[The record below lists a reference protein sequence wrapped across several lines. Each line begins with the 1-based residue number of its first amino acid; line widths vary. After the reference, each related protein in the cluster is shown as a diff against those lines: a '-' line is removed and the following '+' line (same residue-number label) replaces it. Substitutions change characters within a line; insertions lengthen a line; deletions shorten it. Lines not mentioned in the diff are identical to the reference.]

1 MTALRR
7 LLCLLLVA
15 AVALCCAVPLAGPFR
30 SEDLLSFDAWSRMG
44 FFDVWTRP
52 HLDMRLYGYWRP
64 LSDAATWLA
73 VNVIGPKPVVV
84 HSLLLALHVAVAV
97 TTGAALRRLV
107 RASAGAGLA
116 ASLIAASHPW
126 AAAVVSY
133 LDGGMGALLAA
144 LATLGALVALGRWLD
159 REGGLAPLFLA
170 TLAAGLAYDAAVVL
184 PVVLLVV
191 ACVLPR
197 RERGA
202 PWALLLVLPLLLAL
216 RWWAVGQPFDGYRF
230 PVAALLE
237 FPARL
242 LLCLQ
247 RLFLPFFAEHGG
259 PRVAVIAALAAVA
272 LTAVGIAVVTR
283 SGVVAT
289 PLRQGCA
296 LLLLCVGLLGFAP
309 DLFVGGRGE
318 APDELVLAYKSY
330 PAAMAAALA
339 IAWLLGRSSGR
350 RGLGSIVLALPIVA
364 AFAAFGAPVREEQ
377 ARAQEWAGAIP
388 AAIIDHAAR
397 QPAEGTRRFLVRE
410 VPVKVERNGRSGARA
425 LQFGLSSA
433 LRPPL
438 HAPELHAYP
447 VFRLGLD
454 GFHRW
459 VSPATLD
466 ALARVGWLEP
476 LACTYAVDASGRERA
491 SVIALP
497 PPPAGAPPAV
507 RLFADRDGRERV
519 IADLADAP
527 RLEVAPD
534 SSIVLAASGR
544 APGTPRFFF
553 LNRLHPFTSET
564 LDLLPRGE
572 NDGAPAGLERVRIG
586 SPLLRELAHRF
597 PDDVTFVVLE
607 FVATPEQQAAGAPA
621 ATVSN
626 VIAIRLGEAGAP
638 SR

>member
-1 MTALRR
+1 MIALRR
-7 LLCLLLVA
+7 LLCLVLVA

-30 SEDLLSFDAWSRMG
+30 SEDYLAFDAWSRMG
-44 FFDVWTRP
+44 LLDVWTRP

-64 LSDAATWLA
+64 LSDSATWLA
-73 VNVIGPKPVVV
+73 VNGLGPRPVPI
-84 HSLLLALHVAVAV
+84 HALLLALHVAVAV
-97 TTGAALRRLV
+97 ATGAALRRLV

-144 LATLGALVALGRWLD
+144 LATLGALAALGRWLD
-159 REGGLAPLFLA
+159 REGGFAPLFLA

-184 PVVLLVV
+184 PVVVLVV

-197 RERGA
+197 RERGP

-230 PVAALLE
+230 PAEAVAL
-237 FPARL
+237 FPSRL

-259 PRVAVIAALAAVA
+259 PRATVIATLAVVA
-272 LTAVGIAVVTR
+272 LTAVVIAVVTR
-283 SGVVAT
+283 RGVVAT
-289 PLRQGCA
+289 PARQGIA
-296 LLLLCVGLLGFAP
+296 LLLLCTGLLGYAP

-330 PAAMAAALA
+330 PAAMAAALT
-339 IAWLLGRSSGR
+339 IAGLLGRSSGR

-364 AFAAFGAPVREEQ
+364 AFAAFGAPIRDEQ

-388 AAIIDHAAR
+388 AAIADHAR
-397 QPAEGTRRFLVRE
+397 RHPAEGTRRFLVRE
-410 VPVKVERNGRSGARA
+410 VPVKVELDGRSGARV

-454 GFHRW
+454 GFGAW

-466 ALARVGWLEP
+466 ALAGVGWLEP
-476 LACTYAVDASGRERA
+476 LTCTYAVDASGRERA
-491 SVIALP
+491 SVAPLARP
-497 PPPAGAPPAV
+497 SSAAPPAV
-507 RLFADRDGRERV
+507 RLFADLDGRERV
-519 IADLADAP
+519 VADLADAP
-527 RLEVAPD
+527 RVEVAPD

-564 LDLLPRGE
+564 LDLLPPGE
-572 NDGAPAGLERVRIG
+572 VERVRIG
-586 SPLLRELAHRF
+586 SPWLRELAHRF

-607 FVATPEQQAAGAPA
+607 FLATPEQLAAGAPA

-626 VIAIRLGEAGAP
+626 VIAIRLGEV
-638 SR
+638 R